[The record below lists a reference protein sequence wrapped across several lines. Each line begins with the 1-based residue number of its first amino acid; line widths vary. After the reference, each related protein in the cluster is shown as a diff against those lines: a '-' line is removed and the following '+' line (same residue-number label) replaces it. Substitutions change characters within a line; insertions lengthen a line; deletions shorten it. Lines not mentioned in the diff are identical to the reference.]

1 MKEST
6 KKLTALFLSMCM
18 AASVLTAASVSPVSA
33 AETESAVSYDDD
45 YAPEIAADVTG
56 MTEFVYYGGGS
67 YYKYAADAS
76 GLIALK
82 ADTDNDFTMKS
93 LIVMIV

>member
-1 MKEST
+1 MKQST

-18 AASVLTAASVSPVSA
+18 AASVLTTASVSSVSA

-56 MTEFVYYGGGS
+56 KTGS
-67 YYKYAADAS
+67 YRYPEVRR
-76 GLIALK
+76 GI
-82 ADTDNDFTMKS
+82 
-93 LIVMIV
+93 

>member
-33 AETESAVSYDDD
+33 AETESAVSYDDH
-45 YAPEIAADVTG
+45 APENAADVTG
-56 MTEFVYYGGGS
+56 KTEFVYYNGGS
-67 YYKYAADAS
+67 YRYPEVRR
-76 GLIALK
+76 GI
-82 ADTDNDFTMKS
+82 
-93 LIVMIV
+93 

>member
-1 MKEST
+1 MRLKEINNIKRGEKMKQST

-18 AASVLTAASVSPVSA
+18 AASVLTTASVSSVSA

-56 MTEFVYYGGGS
+56 KTEFVYYNGGS
-67 YYKYAADAS
+67 YRYPEVRR
-76 GLIALK
+76 GI
-82 ADTDNDFTMKS
+82 
-93 LIVMIV
+93 